1 MFASPVGRVPVSRA
15 AVVFDATV
23 VALHYIGFAASTYII
38 QLSVAIFYQ
47 VKYCALANGYL

>member
-23 VALHYIGFAASTYII
+23 VALHYIGFAASSYII